1 MAKRPETGHRTKF
14 IWLNVQRQF
23 IGQNLLMEINWCER
37 EKPKYEEN
45 SIQPKR
51 KFAQFEPEGFSPR
64 AQIEQ
69 IFSEAGWNFLN
80 IVVSSEDT
88 SLFTIYNTN

>member
-1 MAKRPETGHRTKF
+1 M
-14 IWLNVQRQF
+14 I
-23 IGQNLLMEINWCER
+23 NLVVIMEINWCER

-69 IFSEAGWNFLN
+69 ILW
-80 IVVSSEDT
+80 
-88 SLFTIYNTN
+88 

>member
-1 MAKRPETGHRTKF
+1 MIYALYTALLEHFYGRLSY
-14 IWLNVQRQF
+14 I
-23 IGQNLLMEINWCER
+23 LMEIDWCER

-80 IVVSSEDT
+80 IAVSPEDT

>member
-1 MAKRPETGHRTKF
+1 MGDGF
-14 IWLNVQRQF
+14 LVSLQLVCI
-23 IGQNLLMEINWCER
+23 LMEINWCER

-88 SLFTIYNTN
+88 SL

>member
-1 MAKRPETGHRTKF
+1 
-14 IWLNVQRQF
+14 
-23 IGQNLLMEINWCER
+23 MEINWCQR
-37 EKPKYEEN
+37 KKPKYEEN

-69 IFSEAGWNFLN
+69 IFSEAGWNFQN

-88 SLFTIYNTN
+88 SLFMIYNSNYGHIEYFSNCLVAKNLSLEATIS